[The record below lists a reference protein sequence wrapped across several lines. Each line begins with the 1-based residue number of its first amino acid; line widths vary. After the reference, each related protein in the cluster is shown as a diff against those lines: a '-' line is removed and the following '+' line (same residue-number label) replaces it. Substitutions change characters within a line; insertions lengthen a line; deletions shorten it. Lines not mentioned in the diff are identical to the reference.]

1 MLSVIIP
8 VYNAIKYLPATI
20 ESIITQNY
28 RQFEIILV
36 DDGSKDG
43 SGRLCDTLAE
53 KFQQITVIHKINGGV
68 SSARNAGIDAARGK
82 YLTFIDADDEID
94 KNMFSELLLECESK
108 NIDKVFCGLDEV
120 LENGTHIIHSGNLPS
135 RKLLNRNDVINTML
149 LSGCLGDSF
158 MNSVCGGIYKT
169 ELIRKHNLRFKDRP
183 MGEDWYFNMQYCD
196 IIESALYID
205 QPYYKYLRNGD
216 SAMSCFHSQQFELWL
231 ENREFR
237 RRMSTKYNFEI
248 NLNETDS
255 KWVTKVLFYAIQVI
269 KHDFSPN
276 NKLKQI
282 FGHKEFVKALRNA
295 TNIKP
300 HFFKPVVWL
309 LKKEYFLIAVAILK
323 LYSYRVE

>member
-8 VYNAIKYLPATI
+8 VYNAIKYLPDTI

-28 RQFEIILV
+28 RRFEIILV

-53 KFQQITVIHKINGGV
+53 KFQQIIVIHKTNGGV
-68 SSARNAGIDAARGK
+68 SSARNAGIDVARGK
-82 YLTFIDADDEID
+82 YLTFIDADDQID
-94 KNMFSELLLECESK
+94 KNMFSDLMLECESK
-108 NIDKVFCGLDEV
+108 NVDKVFCGFDEI
-120 LENGTHIIHSGNLPS
+120 LEDGTHIIHTIDLPS

-158 MNSVCGGIYKT
+158 MNSVWGGIYKT

-205 QPYYKYLRNGD
+205 KPYYKYLRNGD
-216 SAMSCFHSQQFELWL
+216 SAMSRYHSQQFELWL
-231 ENREFR
+231 ENRELR

-269 KHDFSPN
+269 KHDLALN
-276 NKLKQI
+276 IKLKQI
-282 FGHKEFVKALRNA
+282 FGHKEFVKALRN
-295 TNIKP
+295 TTSIKP
-300 HFFKPVVWL
+300 HYFKPVVWL
-309 LKKEYFLIAVAILK
+309 LKKEYFLIAVSILK
-323 LYSYRVE
+323 LYSYRVK